1 MFMITGRDGR
11 DDYSEE
17 PDDGDD
23 DELEQRVYDD
33 AAFDSEDYNDNT
45 QPVSIACENLSVMAN
60 KAQHVG
66 TPCADRSIDSENLSV
81 ITNGVQQQ
89 ATGQTHRYEKQQAVG
104 DPPVVEHLSREDI
117 ENYLKNETVLA
128 SQSCSQEVR
137 GQHVPHI
144 NMSFCSDAEAF
155 AFYNTYASIVGFSAK
170 KAGNYHC
177 RGAVDSKTTRCTYR
191 CNRAGKIVG
200 KEILEE
206 RRKRRE
212 HNRKKNNKSGVSCDA
227 QIKKPRNKNTIEITD
242 CHATMVVTLKEDKWV
257 VTNIELQHNHAL
269 SPPGEAKFLRSHKHM
284 TEEEKLLIRTMN
296 SVKLPSRKIMAI
308 LAGFRGGMS
317 ALPYTKKDV
326 SNYRTAIRNESNQ
339 NDMMMVI
346 EFFRKRQMEDPRF
359 YYAFRV
365 DDEHKVQNIF
375 WANGNCRKFYD
386 LYGDCISFGTTYK
399 TNKYNLL
406 FAPFVGIT
414 GHANNCLFACAILQN
429 EIVETFTWLFEE
441 FLQCMG
447 GKMPLTII
455 TDQDVAMKQ
464 AIPNVFTQ
472 TKHRN
477 CLFHIK
483 KKAEEK
489 CARCFA
495 TRRTLHIEFDDIIN
509 KSQIE
514 EESEGTNA
522 IFKDN
527 VGSTYSII
535 SFLGEY
541 QRISES
547 IVEKEREQD
556 SKTRTTKPILWAGSE
571 LELQAA
577 KLYNRNIFYKFQKQL
592 KMTQQVHV
600 EEIEK
605 NVKLDFRER
614 KFMVMVD
621 WANEDISCICARFQK
636 DVMLCCHALKVLLHL
651 NILVLPEKYYIQRW
665 RRAENVEARDKQYN
679 VPFELTTENSHFRYS
694 ILSKKMT
701 DLAANACQLT
711 ETYTN
716 LLNKGTKLCGK
727 INEIRKEAHDKHK
740 QTHTTHHDVD
750 EQPPGETF
758 PENSTAGHGPEDMYK
773 EPDIAKSKGR
783 PKVAGRQKTIVEE
796 IFTKQRITCS
806 HCGEKSKTN
815 SDKPATHKGADKDV
829 SSPLPPRDVQSP
841 RIRKP
846 TQKAL
851 ESMLLTQ
858 TRKQNKQVG

>member
-1 MFMITGRDGR
+1 
-11 DDYSEE
+11 
-17 PDDGDD
+17 
-23 DELEQRVYDD
+23 
-33 AAFDSEDYNDNT
+33 
-45 QPVSIACENLSVMAN
+45 MAN
-60 KAQHVG
+60 KA
-66 TPCADRSIDSENLSV
+66 DKSIDSENLSV
-81 ITNGVQQQ
+81 ITDGVQQQ

-104 DPPVVEHLSREDI
+104 DPPAVEHLSREDI

-128 SQSCSQEVR
+128 SQSYSQEVR

-155 AFYNTYASIVGFSAK
+155 VFYNTYASIVGFSAK

-191 CNRAGKIVG
+191 CNRAVKIVG

-206 RRKRRE
+206 RRKRRKQ
-212 HNRKKNNKSGVSCDA
+212 NRKKNNKSGVSCDA
-227 QIKKPRNKNTIEITD
+227 QIKKPRNKNTIKITD

-269 SPPGEAKFLRSHKHM
+269 SPPGEAKFPRSHKHM

-308 LAGFRGGMS
+308 LAGFKGRMS

-326 SNYRTAIRNESNQ
+326 SNYRTTIRNESNQ

-375 WANGNCRKFYD
+375 WADGNCRKFYD
-386 LYGDCISFGTTYK
+386 LYGDCISFDTTYK
-399 TNKYNLL
+399 TNKYNLS

-429 EIVETFTWLFEE
+429 ETVETFTWLFEE

-455 TDQDVAMKQ
+455 TDQDVARKQ

-495 TRRTLHIEFDDIIN
+495 TRRTLHIEFNDIIN
-509 KSQIE
+509 KSQTE
-514 EESEGTNA
+514 EEFEALWPAMMRKYKVENIKYFQHMWEIRKNFVPVYFKKDFFPFIHSTARSDGTNA

-541 QRISES
+541 QRISKS

-556 SKTRTTKPILWAGSE
+556 SKTRTTKPNLWAGPE

-605 NVKLDFRER
+605 NVSYQVYKSSMLAELDFRER

-621 WANEDISCICARFQK
+621 WANEDISCICVRFQK
-636 DVMLCCHALKVLLHL
+636 DGMLCCHALRVLLHL

-665 RRAENVEARDKQYN
+665 RQAENVEARDKQYN
-679 VPFELTTENSHFRYS
+679 VPLELMTENSHFR
-694 ILSKKMT
+694 
-701 DLAANACQLT
+701 
-711 ETYTN
+711 
-716 LLNKGTKLCGK
+716 K
-727 INEIRKEAHDKHK
+727 INEIRKEAQDKHK
-740 QTHTTHHDVD
+740 QTHTSQHDVD

-758 PENSTAGHGPEDMYK
+758 PENSTTAGHGPEDMYK
-773 EPDIAKSKGR
+773 EPDIAKSKGH

-806 HCGEKSKTN
+806 HCGEHDHNIKTYKKLAI
-815 SDKPATHKGADKDV
+815 DKESLQKLKGG
-829 SSPLPPRDVQSP
+829 
-841 RIRKP
+841 RK
-846 TQKAL
+846 TKL
-851 ESMLLTQ
+851 GTVIIDLILSGCSFL
-858 TRKQNKQVG
+858 

>member
-1 MFMITGRDGR
+1 MAGDEQVVDPYMLTQIQTEVRIHQTLKMFDDDASAVLAGTAGVEQPAYGSFTQMLQQPFNPQYKQMINDPMGFENNMFMITGRDGR

-45 QPVSIACENLSVMAN
+45 EPVSIACENLSVMAN
-60 KAQHVG
+60 KA
-66 TPCADRSIDSENLSV
+66 DKSIDSENLSV
-81 ITNGVQQQ
+81 ITDGVQQQ

-104 DPPVVEHLSREDI
+104 DPPAVEHLSREDI

-128 SQSCSQEVR
+128 SQSYSQEVR

-155 AFYNTYASIVGFSAK
+155 VFYNTYASIVGFSAK
-170 KAGNYHC
+170 KA
-177 RGAVDSKTTRCTYR
+177 D
-191 CNRAGKIVG
+191 
-200 KEILEE
+200 
-206 RRKRRE
+206 
-212 HNRKKNNKSGVSCDA
+212 
-227 QIKKPRNKNTIEITD
+227 
-242 CHATMVVTLKEDKWV
+242 
-257 VTNIELQHNHAL
+257 
-269 SPPGEAKFLRSHKHM
+269 
-284 TEEEKLLIRTMN
+284 
-296 SVKLPSRKIMAI
+296 
-308 LAGFRGGMS
+308 
-317 ALPYTKKDV
+317 
-326 SNYRTAIRNESNQ
+326 
-339 NDMMMVI
+339 
-346 EFFRKRQMEDPRF
+346 
-359 YYAFRV
+359 
-365 DDEHKVQNIF
+365 
-375 WANGNCRKFYD
+375 GNCRKFYD
-386 LYGDCISFGTTYK
+386 LYGDCISFDTTYK
-399 TNKYNLL
+399 TNKYNLS

-429 EIVETFTWLFEE
+429 ETVETFTWLFEE

-455 TDQDVAMKQ
+455 TDQDVARKQ

-495 TRRTLHIEFDDIIN
+495 TRRTLHIEFNDIIN
-509 KSQIE
+509 KSQTE
-514 EESEGTNA
+514 EEFEALWPAMMRKYKVENIKYFQHMWEIRKNFVPVYFKKDFFPFIHSTARSDGTNA

-541 QRISES
+541 QRISKS

-556 SKTRTTKPILWAGSE
+556 SKTRTTKPNLWAGPE

-605 NVKLDFRER
+605 NVSYQVYKSSMLAELDFRER

-621 WANEDISCICARFQK
+621 WANEDISCICVRFQK
-636 DVMLCCHALKVLLHL
+636 DGMLCCHALRVLLHL

-665 RRAENVEARDKQYN
+665 RQAENVEARDKQYN
-679 VPFELTTENSHFRYS
+679 VPLELMTENSHFRYS

-711 ETYTN
+711 
-716 LLNKGTKLCGK
+716 
-727 INEIRKEAHDKHK
+727 
-740 QTHTTHHDVD
+740 
-750 EQPPGETF
+750 
-758 PENSTAGHGPEDMYK
+758 
-773 EPDIAKSKGR
+773 
-783 PKVAGRQKTIVEE
+783 
-796 IFTKQRITCS
+796 
-806 HCGEKSKTN
+806 
-815 SDKPATHKGADKDV
+815 
-829 SSPLPPRDVQSP
+829 
-841 RIRKP
+841 
-846 TQKAL
+846 
-851 ESMLLTQ
+851 
-858 TRKQNKQVG
+858 